1 MEREAVQRS
10 KIPVLVKAGLFTLIV
25 PVSVTVLIPYWLM
38 LPYAEFDAGIFR
50 HAGPA
55 LMVGGG
61 AVYLHC
67 VWNFA
72 WVGRGTPAPIDP
84 PKEVVAVGFYRFVRN
99 PMYVRVVTLLA
110 GEALLF
116 QSLRLLVYALI
127 AWLSC
132 HLFVVLY
139 EEPHL
144 RKKFGESYGNYCRA
158 VPRWIPRLGP
168 ARR

>member
-1 MEREAVQRS
+1 MRRS
-10 KIPVLVKAGLFTLIV
+10 QIWVFIKAALFTVIV
-25 PVSVTVLIPYWLM
+25 PGTVTVLIPYLFV
-38 LPYAEFDAGIFR
+38 LPRAEFDAGIFR
-50 HAGPA
+50 FGGIA
-55 LMVGGG
+55 LMLVGG

-84 PKEVVAVGFYRFVRN
+84 PKEMVAVGIYRYVRN
-99 PMYVRVVTLLA
+99 PMYVGICTLLA

-116 QSLRLLVYALI
+116 QSLRLLVYTLI
-127 AWLSC
+127 SWLSC

-144 RKKFGESYGNYCRA
+144 RGKFGGSYEGYCRA
-158 VPRWIPRLGP
+158 VPRWIPRLHI
-168 ARR
+168 RRSRQ

>member
-1 MEREAVQRS
+1 MQRS
-10 KIPVLVKAGLFTLIV
+10 QIWVFAKAALFTVIV
-25 PVSVTVLIPYWLM
+25 PGIVTLLVPYWL
-38 LPYAEFDAGIFR
+38 LRPGAEFDAGISGF
-50 HAGPA
+50 AGLA
-55 LMVGGG
+55 LILVGA

-84 PKEVVAVGFYRFVRN
+84 PKEVVVVGIYRYVRN
-99 PMYVRVVTLLA
+99 PMYVGICSLLA

-116 QSLRLLVYALI
+116 ESWTLLVYALI
-127 AWLSC
+127 AWVSC

-144 RKKFGESYGNYCRA
+144 RRKFGESYKSYCRT
-158 VPRWIPRLGP
+158 VPRWIPRLHT
-168 ARR
+168 RRTSE